1 MCHRIIIQTKAN
13 EEDFLFLKSCVI
25 NPTTPDFSGYNTR
38 TTSETGQSLKAKS
51 KVYYHP
57 LINKTLADPSTI
69 LTAMC
74 NLEKISKDAGQSFS
88 MLTSNQQLFR
98 VMLYVIWENP
108 PRWVGSVQRIGGMHW
123 IMSFVGSAGKLVENS
138 GLAQLMMSSFAG
150 VEKMLTGKKFPMNI
164 RALRFVVAELLHSHM
179 EGMLKYH
186 DLSKFLEVSAKSN
199 LAEHWVCN
207 LIKPVLLMMLYVR
220 AEKEWEFA
228 LHLDV
233 CKRMLPYFLAASHW
247 NYARDG
253 IAYVQMME
261 NVPGNVLNPLM
272 KGEHV
277 VRLREGL
284 WNAIWMNIAIE
295 STYMRMGKGPSGLI
309 GVTTQERTVKVWA
322 NGDHLCKKLLS
333 EIDTLGNSDNVDRTK
348 HKKEGDEKIKA
359 DQLDRERLQN
369 TLEKC
374 IHPLSV
380 DTH

>member
-1 MCHRIIIQTKAN
+1 M
-13 EEDFLFLKSCVI
+13 
-25 NPTTPDFSGYNTR
+25 
-38 TTSETGQSLKAKS
+38 
-51 KVYYHP
+51 
-57 LINKTLADPSTI
+57 

-164 RALRFVVAELLHSHM
+164 RALRFVVAELLHGHM

-220 AEKEWEFA
+220 AEKE
-228 LHLDV
+228 
-233 CKRMLPYFLAASHW
+233 
-247 NYARDG
+247 
-253 IAYVQMME
+253 
-261 NVPGNVLNPLM
+261 
-272 KGEHV
+272 
-277 VRLREGL
+277 
-284 WNAIWMNIAIE
+284 
-295 STYMRMGKGPSGLI
+295 
-309 GVTTQERTVKVWA
+309 
-322 NGDHLCKKLLS
+322 
-333 EIDTLGNSDNVDRTK
+333 
-348 HKKEGDEKIKA
+348 
-359 DQLDRERLQN
+359 
-369 TLEKC
+369 
-374 IHPLSV
+374 
-380 DTH
+380 

>member
-1 MCHRIIIQTKAN
+1 MPASLAKFGVLLLKVFCRRIIIQRRAN
-13 EEDFLFLKSCVI
+13 KDDFLFLKSKHSRFQWLQHQ
-25 NPTTPDFSGYNTR
+25 NHQENWLEF
-38 TTSETGQSLKAKS
+38 KS
-51 KVYYHP
+51 KIKGILP
-57 LINKTLADPSTI
+57 LLINKTPADPSTM

-220 AEKEWEFA
+220 AEKE
-228 LHLDV
+228 
-233 CKRMLPYFLAASHW
+233 
-247 NYARDG
+247 
-253 IAYVQMME
+253 
-261 NVPGNVLNPLM
+261 
-272 KGEHV
+272 
-277 VRLREGL
+277 
-284 WNAIWMNIAIE
+284 
-295 STYMRMGKGPSGLI
+295 
-309 GVTTQERTVKVWA
+309 
-322 NGDHLCKKLLS
+322 
-333 EIDTLGNSDNVDRTK
+333 
-348 HKKEGDEKIKA
+348 
-359 DQLDRERLQN
+359 
-369 TLEKC
+369 
-374 IHPLSV
+374 
-380 DTH
+380 